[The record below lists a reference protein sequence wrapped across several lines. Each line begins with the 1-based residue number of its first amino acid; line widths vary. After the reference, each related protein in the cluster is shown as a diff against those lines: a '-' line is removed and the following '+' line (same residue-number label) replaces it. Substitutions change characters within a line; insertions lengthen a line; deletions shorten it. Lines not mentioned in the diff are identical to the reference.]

1 MMVFSYMCSCDCY
14 LLKDILE
21 NFSDEDASVILATL
35 LGVMKKGNRLLVIER
50 VMHTG
55 TFSDE
60 KVF

>member
-1 MMVFSYMCSCDCY
+1 MVFSYIRSCDCY

-35 LGVMKKGNRLLVIER
+35 LSVMKKGNRLLVIER

>member
-1 MMVFSYMCSCDCY
+1 MVFSYMCSCDCY

-35 LGVMKKGNRLLVIER
+35 LTVMKKGNRLLVIER